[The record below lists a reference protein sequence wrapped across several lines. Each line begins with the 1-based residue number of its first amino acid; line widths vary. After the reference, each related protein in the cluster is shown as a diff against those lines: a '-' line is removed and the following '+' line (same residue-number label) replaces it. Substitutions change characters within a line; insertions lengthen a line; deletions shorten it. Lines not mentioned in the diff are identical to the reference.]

1 MNRLHDISLK
11 WKLLIPFLSLAFVGA
26 TALFVVS
33 YRFQADLIHL
43 NEEKRLKNSYQY
55 FLDLIKAKG
64 DLALSLAYAV
74 AQNPV
79 VAETFAKRDRNRL
92 IELLH
97 PTYEQLHENFGIKQ
111 FHFHVPPATSFL
123 RLHLPGQYGE
133 EMQAYRH
140 TINVARDTG
149 EGVGGLEWG
158 VTGFGV
164 RGVVPVFFEG
174 EQVGTLGLGESFEE
188 PLLDE
193 FKASYGVDLTLYVPE
208 KPGSQ
213 KPMGIASTMSHA
225 PFSRELFIKSFHS
238 GEVVFDTTK
247 WKGRDIAFVAG
258 PVRDF
263 SSKIAAVVEIHVDR
277 GSTLALLKRYG
288 SIAIAIGLIGLA
300 LSMSFVWF
308 ISVVFTKRI
317 GKVVTA
323 TKDIAGGQRDTRIT
337 VKSADELGIMAR
349 AINDMLVSLEE
360 SRKKIKDYAEN
371 LEQMVEHRTKALE
384 ESEKTYRTLVEHVPV
399 IVYLVMPDRTAIFLN
414 RFVEEILG
422 VEPQELSGHH
432 EAWAEH
438 IHSPDRT
445 RVLAQ
450 FDECLQQG
458 REFHAEYRMTHRDG
472 HTVYVVDHAVPVLD
486 EQNGLIRMDGV
497 ILDVTARKELQE
509 RIVQTEELETLS
521 EVSARLA
528 HEIGNPLTSIGGLTR
543 RLLKSFEASDPR
555 RKKGELIV
563 EEVKKLER
571 ILKMMTAYIEPKS
584 IQLRSCDLNSV
595 VQRAIQQIEAEFH
608 DKDFSVKSCLD
619 KNPHMLKLDCQLF
632 EKVLIN
638 LMENAFYR
646 MRQKGEIE
654 VTTGRNGGYATVIL
668 AYEVPYI
675 SDDDIEHFFYP
686 FVIDYPF
693 ESGVRDR
700 DIIDVPI
707 CSVVI
712 HKHGGIINVNKKKD
726 NCVVIT
732 ISLPLEQSS

>member
-43 NEEKRLKNSYQY
+43 NEEKRLRNSYQY
-55 FLDLIKAKG
+55 FLDLIRAKG
-64 DLALSLAYAV
+64 DLALSLAHSV

-79 VAETFAKRDRNRL
+79 VAEAFAKRDRKRL

-97 PTYEQLHENFGIKQ
+97 PTYVQLHESFGIKQ

-133 EMQAYRH
+133 DMQAYRH
-140 TINVARDTG
+140 TINVARQTG
-149 EGVGGLEWG
+149 KGVGGLEWG

-164 RGVVPVFFEG
+164 RGVVPVFFQG
-174 EQVGTLGLGESFEE
+174 EQVGTVGLGESFEE

-208 KPGSQ
+208 KSGDH
-213 KPMGIASTMSHA
+213 KPMGFASTVSHT
-225 PFSRELFIKSFHS
+225 PLSPELFIKSFHS
-238 GEVVFDTTK
+238 GAVVFDTAK
-247 WKGRDIAFVAG
+247 WEGRDVAFVAG

-263 SSKIAAVVEIHVDR
+263 SSKIVAVVEINVDR

-288 SIAIAIGLIGLA
+288 SIAIGIGLVGLA

-317 GKVVTA
+317 GKVVA
-323 TKDIAGGQRDTRIT
+323 AAQGIAEGQRDTRIT
-337 VKSADELGIMAR
+337 VKSADELGIMAQ

-399 IVYLVMPDRTAIFLN
+399 IVYLVMPDGTAIFLN

-422 VEPQELSGHH
+422 VEPQALRGDH

-438 IHSPDRT
+438 IHPPDRT

-458 REFHAEYRMTHRDG
+458 REFHAEYRMTHHDG

-486 EQNGLIRMDGV
+486 EKNGLIRMDGI
-497 ILDVTARKELQE
+497 ILDVTAREELQE

-528 HEIGNPLTSIGGLTR
+528 HEIRNPLTSIGGLTR

-555 RKKGELIV
+555 RRKGELIV
-563 EEVKKLER
+563 EEVKRLER

-584 IQLRSCDLNSV
+584 IQLRSCDLNMV
-595 VQRAIQQIEAEFH
+595 VDGAIQEVRAEFH
-608 DKDFSVKSCLD
+608 DKDFSVKSRLD
-619 KNPHMLKLDCQLF
+619 KSSHKLKLDCELF

-646 MRQKGEIE
+646 MRQEGEIE
-654 VTTGRNGGYATVIL
+654 VATARNGAYATVTL

-693 ESGVRDR
+693 RRGAPER
-700 DIIDVPI
+700 DIMDVPI

-712 HKHGGIINVNKKKD
+712 HKHGGIINVSKEKD
-726 NCVVIT
+726 NRVVIT
-732 ISLPLEQSS
+732 ISLPLEQ